1 MIIRNIDELAKSL
14 DTTVSDLHRHVRTYT
29 DYETD
34 IDWTDEI
41 VYLTTCS
48 EDEELTKKLR
58 FPFTDDDY
66 DDALC
71 GLQCWADEVYCK
83 AREAERNE

>member
-1 MIIRNIDELAKSL
+1 MTIRNINDLAISL
-14 DTTVSDLHRHVRTYT
+14 ETTVPDLHRHVRRYT

-41 VYLTTCS
+41 VYLTTIS
-48 EDEELTKKLR
+48 ENEELTKKLF

-66 DDALC
+66 YDAVC
-71 GLQCWADEVYCK
+71 GLQCWADEVFCK